1 MSKRVGFVCGSGCDR
16 DCDRG
21 LFFIIKNASAANDG
35 YIAYMAGKI
44 EFALAV
50 VSIHM

>member
-1 MSKRVGFVCGSGCDR
+1 MEAAVIVNAIAAY
-16 DCDRG
+16 
-21 LFFIIKNASAANDG
+21 FFIIKNASAANDG